1 MNLTREQLAAMT
13 MKGKCK
19 VVSGLHEKKNP
30 FEVGAFKQWAS
41 KPLSAPAKSPQP
53 TNPMS
58 RHASPFDR
66 SPSPRCPTKTILV
79 GHPSE
84 TDLQQALIRWWGF
97 ACKDWYLDERY
108 LMANPLQS
116 NRGLINGAKMKREG
130 LRKGML
136 DLQLAVPKMHQGEW
150 CPGLWIE
157 MKTPKGKLS
166 QPQKQFIDL
175 LRAKGYMVAVC
186 HSLQGAIDTIEAY
199 LRP

>member
-30 FEVGAFKQWAS
+30 FAFGAFKQWAS
-41 KPLSAPAKSPQP
+41 KRAECNLMTSKQRRAAHKRG
-53 TNPMS
+53 M
-58 RHASPFDR
+58 
-66 SPSPRCPTKTILV
+66 ILI

-116 NRGLINGAKMKREG
+116 NRGPINGAKMKREG

-166 QPQKQFIDL
+166 QPQKQFVDL

-186 HSLQGAIDTIEAY
+186 HSIQAAIDVIEAY